1 MAGDSSSDDSVL
13 SLSAKNRID
22 RICLA
27 FEDAWKS
34 DRQPQLEQ
42 CLGDASE
49 PELPALLRELL
60 LLEFHY
66 RRCRGE
72 TPSEADY
79 LARFPDHPQVVAE
92 AWQKA
97 RQAGGP
103 SSDGQPQ
110 ETPPTSPFTGGEE
123 VPCAPGE
130 MIGRYKVLRW
140 LGGGGQGDVYL
151 AWDDQLCREVAIK
164 IPRRDRFKTAAEQDR
179 FLEEARTAARLKHP
193 SIVPVHDFGRH
204 TDGIP
209 FVVMDYV
216 EGRPLTKVLRSG
228 RLSYRRLAGLM
239 IQVADAVQYAHDLG
253 VVHRDLKP
261 ANILIDAEGRPL
273 ITDFGLAERW
283 EPAGGTAQFGT
294 PELAGT
300 LGFIPPELFVGT
312 GRVGPATDI
321 YALGV
326 TMYEALTGRN
336 PFEGRTPMEVMPKV
350 LLGEPRLPKDLRQDV
365 PEPLQRIC
373 LKAMER
379 APEERYESA
388 QMVIEDLRRF
398 VEGRPVL
405 ARPKR
410 YNVELSGKLDNHYN
424 DIRAWREQ
432 GLITVAEMD
441 RLMRPYWFM
450 REKLEEEPGPRAF
463 PRLLPWEALLIRLG
477 GWFVLL
483 GTLLWV
489 IRYWEE
495 LGPGWGRLVSVGLP
509 TLGLNLA
516 GWIFYSTKSRWNTR
530 IFLAIGA
537 LLVPLLVAVALCESH
552 WPNWYQDQKS
562 EVFEEVGRARAYLA
576 PGNLQLTL
584 AAAAFLAYSGLLLR
598 VCRRR
603 VSVLWVGIGIYC
615 LFTGVMLL
623 CGLKRWFFYDYD
635 HRAWALLYY
644 VVLCILFCPAALWW
658 SARGNKREPAWLF
671 IFFPVPFVLLMTAL
685 GCYGSVEW
693 LGDEARWQLQKNET
707 ANLWWMANGAVY
719 WLAAI
724 LCLRAPAGFIRF
736 WGSFFLFLV
745 PVSLLLPA
753 NLLFYEG
760 RHVIEGFG
768 ERPLTIYELLCFL
781 FAVGLVVIGS
791 KLSQATLA
799 VPGLIGLGVV
809 VFRVAR
815 DHFGKSLTFPLA
827 VALGGTAAI
836 LAGAVSWFVRY
847 RLRRR
852 ST

>member
-1 MAGDSSSDDSVL
+1 M
-13 SLSAKNRID
+13 
-22 RICLA
+22 
-27 FEDAWKS
+27 
-34 DRQPQLEQ
+34 
-42 CLGDASE
+42 
-49 PELPALLRELL
+49 

-92 AWQKA
+92 AWQKS

-398 VEGRPVL
+398 VEGRPCSPGPSDTTLSCPASWTTTTTTSAVAGAGADHRGRNGPADAAL
-405 ARPKR
+405 LVHEGEAGGRARP
-410 YNVELSGKLDNHYN
+410 
-424 DIRAWREQ
+424 A
-432 GLITVAEMD
+432 GLPPPAPVGSPAD
-441 RLMRPYWFM
+441 S
-450 REKLEEEPGPRAF
+450 PGRMVCAPGHA
-463 PRLLPWEALLIRLG
+463 PVGDPILG
-477 GWFVLL
+477 RVGA
-483 GTLLWV
+483 
-489 IRYWEE
+489 
-495 LGPGWGRLVSVGLP
+495 GWGRLVSVGLP

-516 GWIFYSTKSRWNTR
+516 GSIFYSTKSRWNTR
-530 IFLAIGA
+530 IFLAMGA
-537 LLVPLLVAVALCESH
+537 LLVPLLVAVTLCESH

-576 PGNLQLTL
+576 PRQPPTDAG
-584 AAAAFLAYSGLLLR
+584 
-598 VCRRR
+598 RR
-603 VSVLWVGIGIYC
+603 
-615 LFTGVMLL
+615 
-623 CGLKRWFFYDYD
+623 
-635 HRAWALLYY
+635 
-644 VVLCILFCPAALWW
+644 
-658 SARGNKREPAWLF
+658 
-671 IFFPVPFVLLMTAL
+671 
-685 GCYGSVEW
+685 
-693 LGDEARWQLQKNET
+693 
-707 ANLWWMANGAVY
+707 
-719 WLAAI
+719 
-724 LCLRAPAGFIRF
+724 
-736 WGSFFLFLV
+736 
-745 PVSLLLPA
+745 SLL
-753 NLLFYEG
+753 
-760 RHVIEGFG
+760 
-768 ERPLTIYELLCFL
+768 
-781 FAVGLVVIGS
+781 GL
-791 KLSQATLA
+791 
-799 VPGLIGLGVV
+799 
-809 VFRVAR
+809 
-815 DHFGKSLTFPLA
+815 
-827 VALGGTAAI
+827 
-836 LAGAVSWFVRY
+836 
-847 RLRRR
+847 
-852 ST
+852 

>member
-1 MAGDSSSDDSVL
+1 MAEDRSPDDSAL
-13 SLSAKNRID
+13 PLSAKKRID
-22 RICLA
+22 QLCLA

-42 CLGDASE
+42 YLAEAAE
-49 PELPALLRELL
+49 PERSARLKELL
-60 LLEFHY
+60 LLEFYY

-72 TPSEADY
+72 TPSEEDY

-92 AWQKA
+92 AWQEA
-97 RQAGGP
+97 PQAGGP
-103 SSDGQPQ
+103 SSDGQPRDS
-110 ETPPTSPFTGGEE
+110 PPTVPFTAEEE
-123 VPCAPGE
+123 VKYPPGE
-130 MIGRYKVLRW
+130 MIGRYKVIRW

-151 AWDDQLCREVAIK
+151 AADEQLCREVAIK
-164 IPRRDRFKTAAEQDR
+164 VPRRDRFATAAEKDR

-204 TDGIP
+204 TDGMP

-239 IQVADAVQYAHDLG
+239 IQVADAIQYAHDLG

-283 EPAGGTAQFGT
+283 EPAGGTAQFRT

-300 LGFIPPELFVGT
+300 LGFIPPELFAGT

-326 TMYEALTGRN
+326 TIYEALTGRN
-336 PFEGRTPMEVMPKV
+336 PFEGPTPMEVMPKV
-350 LLGEPRLPKDLRQDV
+350 LLGEARLPMDLRQDV

-379 APEERYESA
+379 APEDRYDSA
-388 QMVIEDLRRF
+388 QMVIEDLRRC
-398 VEGRPVL
+398 VERRPVL

-410 YNVELSGKLDNHYN
+410 YDTELSGKLENHYS
-424 DIRAWREQ
+424 DIRAWQEQ
-432 GLITVAEMD
+432 GLVTVAEMD

-450 REKLEEEPGPRAF
+450 LEEESRSPTL

-483 GTLLWV
+483 GSLLWV
-489 IRYWEE
+489 FRYWGE
-495 LGPGWGRLVSVGLP
+495 LGRGWGRLLSLGLP
-509 TLGLNLA
+509 TLVLNLV

-530 IFLAIGA
+530 VFLAIGA
-537 LLVPLLVAVALCESH
+537 LLVPLLGAAVLCESQ
-552 WPNWYQDQKS
+552 WPNWHQDK
-562 EVFEEVGRARAYLA
+562 ELEIFEEVGRARAYLA
-576 PGNLQLTL
+576 PSNLQLTL
-584 AAAAFLAYSGLLLR
+584 AAAAFVAYSGLLLR
-598 VCRRR
+598 VSRGR
-603 VSVLWVGIGIYC
+603 VFVIWVAIGVYA
-615 LFTGVMLL
+615 LFTGIMLL
-623 CGLKRWFFYDYD
+623 CGLKRWFLYDYD
-635 HRAWALLYY
+635 YRAWALLYY
-644 VVLCILFCPAALWW
+644 VLLCLLFCSAALWW
-658 SARGNKREPAWLF
+658 GARGNKREPAWLF

-685 GCYGSVEW
+685 GGYASVEW
-693 LGDEARWQLQKNET
+693 FDARWALQENQP
-707 ANLWWMANGAVY
+707 ANLWWLGNGAVY
-719 WLAAI
+719 WLAAV
-724 LCLRAPAGFIRF
+724 LCLRARAGFVRF

-745 PVSLLLPA
+745 PVSLLVPA
-753 NLLFYEG
+753 NLLFTQG
-760 RHVIEGFG
+760 RPVLDLGRE
-768 ERPLTIYELLCFL
+768 PATIYELLCCV

-791 KLSQATLA
+791 KWSQATLA

-809 VFRVAR
+809 VFRVAVR
-815 DHFGKSLTFPLA
+815 HFPEDLSWPLA
-827 VALGGTAAI
+827 VALGGAAAI
-836 LAGAVSWFVRY
+836 LAGVISWLVRY